1 MEIIFDPF
9 SVAQVPV
16 LTISSGPENSIDVGV
31 GEWYQGLTF
40 IYKLEIWLGKPIE
53 PINLKVHFIWSL
65 STDFC

>member
-9 SVAQVPV
+9 SVVQVPV

-40 IYKLEIWLGKPIE
+40 IYKLEI
-53 PINLKVHFIWSL
+53 
-65 STDFC
+65 